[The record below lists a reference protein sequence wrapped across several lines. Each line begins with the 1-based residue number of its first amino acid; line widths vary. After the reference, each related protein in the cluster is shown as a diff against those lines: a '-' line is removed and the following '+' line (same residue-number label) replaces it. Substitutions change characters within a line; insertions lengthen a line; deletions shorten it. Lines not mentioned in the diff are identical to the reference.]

1 MQIEYLGDLMI
12 IKVKKSKNIL
22 KIKYKS
28 NGKKHCEKIIDEKE
42 FDIDENS
49 NFTIIKYDTDFDTK
63 EKIILYSL
71 KMIFLSVFLMMVDY
85 FGDMQDSKSFYYV
98 NYRFKCVSD
107 YVIDGNDLENEQF
120 TKKRIA
126 ETLFNALY
134 LILSFILFGLI
145 ILIIMIFV
153 KNR

>member
-63 EKIILYSL
+63 EKALSGAKAAEKGL
-71 KMIFLSVFLMMVDY
+71 K
-85 FGDMQDSKSFYYV
+85 
-98 NYRFKCVSD
+98 
-107 YVIDGNDLENEQF
+107 
-120 TKKRIA
+120 
-126 ETLFNALY
+126 
-134 LILSFILFGLI
+134 
-145 ILIIMIFV
+145 
-153 KNR
+153 

>member
-1 MQIEYLGDLMI
+1 
-12 IKVKKSKNIL
+12 
-22 KIKYKS
+22 
-28 NGKKHCEKIIDEKE
+28 
-42 FDIDENS
+42 
-49 NFTIIKYDTDFDTK
+49 
-63 EKIILYSL
+63 
-71 KMIFLSVFLMMVDY
+71 MIFLSVFLMMVDY

-120 TKKRIA
+120 TKKRTV